1 MTYNKLTIVE
11 VVLSAFALSCCSKAP
26 VETGETQL
34 IHETKFNS
42 AYIAL
47 QNEDMDKLGFSF
59 GDSCDVYFSNGQ
71 SMHDIPYYDG
81 YYTRSDF
88 PLICGYQGYPY
99 VQITIN
105 NSSNFWDMY
114 ALQETYTVNIKLNT
128 KGKYL
133 DAQQAFS
140 MHYSNDR
147 NQFTSDAEFANFREV
162 KTTNIKEGRLYRGA
176 SPFNDCYSRAH
187 YVDNLLKEKGAK
199 FILDLSDSAADIE
212 DYKSKYDLTDNYALQ
227 QDKVYCS
234 MGSNF
239 RVDRDTDE
247 AEPNLFTTFIES
259 DFKTSL
265 GKGLKEMIESS
276 GPYYV
281 HCVEGKDRTGFV
293 CMLLEAVSG
302 ASYSEMKKDY
312 MITYSNYFG
321 IQEGDVKYDAVCNLR
336 FDEFMEYLSDSASD
350 LASYNYVNDA
360 KDYLR
365 ACNLTDA
372 EIDQLIDCLTK

>member
-1 MTYNKLTIVE
+1 MTYNKLTIAGSL
-11 VVLSAFALSCCSKAP
+11 LSVFVLSCCSANIQ
-26 VETGETQL
+26 TGETKI

-42 AYIAL
+42 SYIAL
-47 QNEDMDKLGFSF
+47 QNEDMQKLGFSF
-59 GDSCDVYFSNGQ
+59 GDSCDVYFSNGK
-71 SMHDIPYYDG
+71 SMKDIPYYDG

-114 ALQETYTVNIKLNT
+114 ALDESYTANVKLNK
-128 KGKYL
+128 KGKYK
-133 DAQQAFS
+133 DAQEAFS

-147 NQFTSDAEFANFREV
+147 DQFTSDEQFANFRGVE
-162 KTTNIKEGRLYRGA
+162 TTNIKEGKLYRGA
-176 SPFNDCYSRAH
+176 SPFNDAYNRAH
-187 YVDNLLKEKGAK
+187 YVDNLLKDKSVK

-212 DYKSKYDLTDNYALQ
+212 DYKTKYDLTGNYALQ

-239 RVDRDTDE
+239 RVDKDTDQ
-247 AEPNLFTTFIES
+247 AEPNLFTTFVQS

-265 GKGLKEMIESS
+265 GKGLLEMIKSD

-293 CMLLEAVSG
+293 CMLLEALCG
-302 ASYSEMKKDY
+302 ASYAEMKKDY

-321 IQEGDVKYDAVCNLR
+321 INEGDTKYEAVCNLR
-336 FDEFMEYLSDSASD
+336 FDEFMEYLSGSKDIEN
-350 LASYNYVNDA
+350 LSYVDFA
-360 KDYLR
+360 KDYLK
-365 ACNLTDA
+365 ACNLDDDA
-372 EIDQLIDCLTK
+372 INLLINKLTK